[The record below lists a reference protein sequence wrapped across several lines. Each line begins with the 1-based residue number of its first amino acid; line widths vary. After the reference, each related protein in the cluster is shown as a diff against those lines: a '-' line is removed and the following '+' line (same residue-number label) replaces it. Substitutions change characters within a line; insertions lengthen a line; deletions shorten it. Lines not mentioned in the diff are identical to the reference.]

1 MVSEPLPVC
10 SGDRRVA
17 SSLQRG
23 ECRQGGEEKE
33 SSMSAGGG
41 LKVAVRPAVMVG
53 DERERAERVTLMNPH
68 LAGVRSL
75 LSASSTPMFCCPD
88 SLGSF
93 T

>member
-1 MVSEPLPVC
+1 MP
-10 SGDRRVA
+10 
-17 SSLQRG
+17 
-23 ECRQGGEEKE
+23 EEV
-33 SSMSAGGG
+33 

-53 DERERAERVTLMNPH
+53 DERERAERVTMMNPH

-88 SLGSF
+88 SLGR

>member
-10 SGDRRVA
+10 SGDGQVA
-17 SSLQRG
+17 SPLQRG

-33 SSMSAGGG
+33 SSMSARGG